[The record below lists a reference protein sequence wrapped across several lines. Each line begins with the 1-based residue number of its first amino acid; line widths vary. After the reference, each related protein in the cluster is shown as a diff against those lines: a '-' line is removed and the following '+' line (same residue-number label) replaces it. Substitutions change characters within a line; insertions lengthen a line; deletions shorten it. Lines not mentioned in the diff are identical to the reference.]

1 MSEPRVT
8 VRFPE
13 SEIKA
18 LSQRAA
24 ALGVGKAEYIRF
36 AVGASIQQE
45 KIEDKIGAGL
55 DQISEQ
61 IANFQTREAKLWK
74 LLLLVQKS
82 PDQVDHALETLEK
95 IIAKH
100 QGDDQ

>member
-1 MSEPRVT
+1 MTEPRVT

-45 KIEDKIGAGL
+45 KIEDKIGTAI
-55 DQISEQ
+55 DQLSSQ
-61 IANFQTREAKLWK
+61 IANFQAREAKLWR
-74 LLLLVQKS
+74 LLLRFQNAPEKAV
-82 PDQVDHALETLEK
+82 EMLEK
-95 IIAKH
+95 IIELHAGVE
-100 QGDDQ
+100 Q